1 MELLL
6 VRKLCH
12 TSHILSAFWPLLLIV
27 TIPGLKTALENL
39 FGDQFG
45 WVGLLIT
52 LRWVLLG
59 LATVLQWI
67 PNTSVLP
74 EGLTTESA
82 ASSVSALSFNWF
94 TTIVWKGWKQPLVHT
109 DLPDINGAVNVSE
122 NSAKFLRAESI
133 ERKKYKNVSLWKI
146 LIKCFSKHYIFG
158 LLLFISRIGLVFTS
172 PILLQCIIKYVEKD
186 DEPKWRGYA
195 YAVGLFITNGLSVFI
210 DHHGLQQV
218 VIAGMQM
225 RNAAVTAVYR
235 KSLRLSSVAR
245 QKFTTGEIT
254 NFMSVDAQRLI
265 DSVPFSF
272 FIIVAPIEIVV
283 CLGFLYRIVGVAVF
297 AGLGILILV
306 TPLNLWASKKGEELL
321 DDQLKA
327 KDKRIKLMSEI
338 LSGVKVLKLY
348 AWERPFMASIKNIRS
363 SEIGVLR
370 YIAKLWALV
379 NFTFASVPFL
389 MTLATFF
396 TYVYS
401 SSDNLLTADVIFV
414 SLSLFNLIRTPLT
427 LFPLALMDTI
437 KLFVSVRRM
446 NEFLNAEELDE
457 YSSEIQSGPEDIERK
472 ETMPKHVENALEV
485 ENATFTWDDPD
496 KPSLREMST
505 TIKKGE
511 LVAVV
516 GLVGAGKSSFLSAL
530 LGEMRILSGEVR
542 MRGKRA
548 YVSQQAWIQNLTV
561 KGNILFGKPF
571 DPDLYEKV
579 LSVCGL
585 EPDLKLMAAGDKTE
599 IGENGINLS
608 GGQKQRVALAR
619 AVYQQAE
626 VNMLDDPLAA
636 LDAHVGQAVFKEVI
650 GPEGILTNTTRIL
663 VTHNVAVL
671 KHVDRILVIR
681 EGTIAEEGTYQELI
695 DRRGPFSEFLSQYAL
710 EDNVADVDELS
721 EVTSVN
727 GEIALSRSLEDQKSL
742 HERSIRRSN
751 SDSIDSQSIQFEEIG
766 PIQQVRRRRKSSQVS
781 EIKSTEIKNTAAND
795 ISRLTEDEEA
805 LTGEVKWSVYLKYIK
820 AIGVSIFSFNFF
832 MYFLCEGIG
841 SGSNYVLSRWSDDP
855 DRDSEETRDIYM
867 LIYGCMGIAQTIM
880 FFFKELI
887 LFLACAAASKTIHEN
902 LLDKVMHSPMSFF
915 DTNPIGRILNR
926 FSSDID
932 TVDQTIPFQMDD
944 LMNCV
949 LEVAAIL
956 AIISYTTPWFIIVLI
971 PLAIIYVFLQKLYIA
986 SSRQIKRLDMISKS
1000 PIFSHF
1006 TESVSGASS
1015 IRAFQETDRFIH
1027 ESEKLVS
1034 SNNQCLYL
1042 SLVSNRW
1049 LGIRLEN
1056 LGNFVILAAGL
1067 MAVIERKS
1075 LSPGLAGLSISYS
1088 LMVTETLNWLVR
1100 MICALETNCVS
1111 LERIFEYEERKDE
1124 AVWESER
1131 DSFVAEN
1138 WPARGKVDFND
1149 LTVSY
1154 REGLPPVL
1162 KNLQININAGE
1173 KVGVCG
1179 RTGAGKSSLALVLF
1193 RVMEAEEGSIVVDGE
1208 NIAQLGLQ
1216 RLRSRLTIIP
1226 QDPVLFS
1233 SSLRF
1238 NLDPANIYSDDDI
1251 KRCLQLAGLSTQ
1263 AEDLDSQV
1271 QERGENFSVGQR
1283 QLICLA
1289 RALLR
1294 SSKLLLLDEATAA
1307 VDLET
1312 DDVVQKTIREQFS
1325 NCTVLTIAHRLN
1337 TIMDSD
1343 RVLVLDK
1350 GKVMEF
1356 DSPSTLLK
1364 NPDSIFYSLA
1374 KESDLV

>member
-1 MELLL
+1 M
-6 VRKLCH
+6 
-12 TSHILSAFWPLLLIV
+12 FWPLILVV
-27 TIPGLKTALENL
+27 TVPQLKTALEEL
-39 FGDQFG
+39 FSDRFG
-45 WVGLLIT
+45 WPGILVV
-52 LRWVLLG
+52 LRWCLLG
-59 LATVLQWI
+59 LATFLQWI

-82 ASSVSALSFNWF
+82 ASSISSLTFNWF
-94 TTIVWKGWKQPLVHT
+94 SNIVWKGWKQPLVHT
-109 DLPDINGAVNVSE
+109 DLPEINIDLSVAE
-122 NSAKFLRAESI
+122 NSHKFVKSEAN

-146 LIKCFSKHYIFG
+146 LIKCFSKHYIYG
-158 LLLFISRIGLVFTS
+158 VILFISRVGLVFTS
-172 PILLQCIIKYVEKD
+172 PILLQYIIQYVEKD
-186 DEPKWRGYA
+186 DEPQWRGYA
-195 YAVGLFITNGLSVFI
+195 YAVSLFLANAVSVFI

-235 KSLRLSSVAR
+235 KSLRLSSTAR
-245 QKFTTGEIT
+245 QMFTTGEIT
-254 NFMSVDAQRLI
+254 NFMSVDAQRII

-283 CLGFLYRIVGVAVF
+283 CLGFLYKIVGIAVF
-297 AGLGILILV
+297 SGLGVLILV

-321 DDQLKA
+321 DTQLKA

-401 SSDNLLTADVIFV
+401 SPDNHLTADVIFV

-457 YSSEIQSGPEDIERK
+457 YSSDMQNNPEDIRNNG
-472 ETMPKHVENALEV
+472 TMPKHAKNALEV

-496 KPSLREMST
+496 KPSLRELNT
-505 TIKKGE
+505 NIKKGE

-516 GLVGAGKSSFLSAL
+516 GLVGAGKSSFMSAL
-530 LGEMRILSGEVR
+530 LGEMKKLSGEVR
-542 MRGKRA
+542 MCGRRA
-548 YVSQQAWIQNLTV
+548 YVSQQAWIQNLSV
-561 KGNILFGKPF
+561 QGNILFGKPY
-571 DPDLYEKV
+571 DPELYEKV

-585 EPDLKLMAAGDKTE
+585 EPDLKLMSAGDKTE

-650 GPEGILTNTTRIL
+650 GPEGILKNTTRIL

-681 EGTIAEEGTYQELI
+681 EGSIAEEGTYQELI
-695 DRRGPFSEFLSQYAL
+695 DRRGPFSEFLSQYAF
-710 EDNVADVDELS
+710 EENVADSDELS
-721 EVTSVN
+721 EVSSVS
-727 GEIALSRSLEDQKSL
+727 GEIALSRSLEDRKSL
-742 HERSIRRSN
+742 NERFMKKRSISECLDLRGVK
-751 SDSIDSQSIQFEEIG
+751 FEETG
-766 PIQQVRRRRKSSQVS
+766 TIQQLRRRRLSSQVS
-781 EIKSTEIKNTAAND
+781 DTKPSGTQNISVENN
-795 ISRLTEDEEA
+795 SRLTEDEEA

-832 MYFLCEGIG
+832 MYFLCEGIS

-855 DRDSEETRDIYM
+855 DRDAEETRDIYM

-956 AIISYTTPWFIIVLI
+956 VIISYTTPWFILVLI
-971 PLAIIYVFLQKLYIA
+971 PLSIIYVFLQKLYIA

-1006 TESVSGASS
+1006 TESVTGASS

-1027 ESEKLVS
+1027 ESEKLVT

-1067 MAVIERKS
+1067 MAVIERES

-1111 LERIFEYEERKDE
+1111 LERIFEYEERKEE
-1124 AVWESER
+1124 ANWESER
-1131 DSFVAEN
+1131 DSHVAEN
-1138 WPARGKVDFND
+1138 WPARGKVDIND

-1162 KNLQININAGE
+1162 KSIKVNINAGE
-1173 KVGVCG
+1173 KIGVCG
-1179 RTGAGKSSLALVLF
+1179 RTGAGKSSLGLVLF
-1193 RVMEAEEGSIVVDGE
+1193 RVMEAEEGSVVIDGE

-1238 NLDPANIYSDDDI
+1238 NLDPANIYSDNEI

-1325 NCTVLTIAHRLN
+1325 SCTVLTIAHRLN

-1343 RVLVLDK
+1343 RVMVLDK

-1356 DSPSTLLK
+1356 DSPSALLK
-1364 NPDSIFYSLA
+1364 DQNSMFYSLA